1 MESLIVSNSSKSF
14 VFYNRTIRFI
24 KVGILLHVISI
35 AGLLVFLKFGKIA
48 LVSLNQGFVQAL
60 FFNGSI
66 SIYGFVII
74 IFTQLDAISRF
85 QNYKLAKDLFFEK
98 GFQKRIA
105 NLFISSK
112 CQREAIMVAANDLG
126 ISEELEFYF
135 KEMGY
140 CWFHVIPAIV
150 LLNPGTLFTQRFWE
164 NTLFVK
170 SYDSKYF
177 SW

>member
-1 MESLIVSNSSKSF
+1 MESLIVSNSTKSF
-14 VFYNRTIRFI
+14 AFYNRTIRFI

-35 AGLLVFLKFGKIA
+35 VGLLVFLKFGKMVLI
-48 LVSLNQGFVQAL
+48 SLNQGFSQAL
-60 FFNGSI
+60 FFNGFI
-66 SIYGFVII
+66 SIDAFVII
-74 IFTQLDAISRF
+74 VFAQLDAISRF

-126 ISEELEFYF
+126 ISEELEFYL
-135 KEMGY
+135 KGIGY
-140 CWFHVIPAIV
+140 CWFHVIPDMV
-150 LLNPGTLFTQRFWE
+150 LLNPGILFTQRFWE